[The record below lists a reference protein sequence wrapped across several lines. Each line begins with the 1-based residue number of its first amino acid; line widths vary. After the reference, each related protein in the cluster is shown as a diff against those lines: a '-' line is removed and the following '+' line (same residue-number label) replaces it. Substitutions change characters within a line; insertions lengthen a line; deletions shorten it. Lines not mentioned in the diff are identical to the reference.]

1 MCYIGN
7 IPQSTEVPS
16 SNHMELEG
24 LKRALKEL
32 TDHGVRVTEVVT
44 DRHPQVRKYFRT
56 EQPDVDHLFDA
67 WHVAKGLKKKL
78 AAAAKVRGCE
88 TIAMWSHSVVL
99 HMYHAVVVGAGDG
112 ELAVAVWLSM
122 LNHVQDIHD
131 GHSELYR
138 TCQHG
143 QLQPRKWIYPG
154 TDAYDKLRSIVS
166 TKRLLDDIRQVSP
179 NFQTSGVESF
189 HAIINRFAPKALSF
203 SSAGMEARCT
213 LAALHYNENAGRDQA
228 VTKAGEPRWQ
238 LNMPKAGTG
247 DCTVVAIK
255 KPPTYK
261 YVARLRE
268 AVDDILITGPPP
280 PDDVLGG
287 NCVLPDES
295 SSAAALLGEP
305 VEEQPAVPTTAELK
319 KALVAARMSRY
330 GST

>member
-1 MCYIGN
+1 
-7 IPQSTEVPS
+7 
-16 SNHMELEG
+16 
-24 LKRALKEL
+24 
-32 TDHGVRVTEVVT
+32 
-44 DRHPQVRKYFRT
+44 
-56 EQPDVDHLFDA
+56 
-67 WHVAKGLKKKL
+67 
-78 AAAAKVRGCE
+78 
-88 TIAMWSHSVVL
+88 
-99 HMYHAVVVGAGDG
+99 MYHAVVVGAGDG
-112 ELAVAVWLSM
+112 ELAVAVWRSI
-122 LNHVQDIHD
+122 LNHVQDIYD

-213 LAALHYNENAGRDQA
+213 LAALHYNENAGREQV

-255 KPPTYK
+255 KPPTYSA
-261 YVARLRE
+261 Y
-268 AVDDILITGPPP
+268 IL
-280 PDDVLGG
+280 
-287 NCVLPDES
+287 
-295 SSAAALLGEP
+295 AF
-305 VEEQPAVPTTAELK
+305 K
-319 KALVAARMSRY
+319 F
-330 GST
+330 